1 MNPSAIF
8 VDTSFIYALINP
20 RDQWHSVALD
30 WRRKLKAEKPRRVLT
45 EYILMETG
53 DGLSAIDFRLE
64 AKAAIDIFIANPWV
78 DIVPSS
84 SDLFK
89 RSLDLYASRPDKN
102 WGLTDCS
109 SFVVMKDLGIQ
120 DALTTDDHFRQAGF
134 NAVMLN

>member
-1 MNPSAIF
+1 
-8 VDTSFIYALINP
+8 
-20 RDQWHSVALD
+20 
-30 WRRKLKAEKPRRVLT
+30 
-45 EYILMETG
+45 METG

-78 DIVPSS
+78 KVVPSG
-84 SDLFK
+84 SDLFD

-134 NAVMLN
+134 NAVMLD